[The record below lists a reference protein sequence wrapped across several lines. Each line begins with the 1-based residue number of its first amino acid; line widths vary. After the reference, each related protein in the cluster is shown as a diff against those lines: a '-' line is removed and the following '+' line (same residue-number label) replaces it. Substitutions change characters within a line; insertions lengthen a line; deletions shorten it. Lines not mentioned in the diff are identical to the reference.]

1 MTFMKPDVI
10 VVGAGFSGAVVA
22 ERCANVAN
30 QRVLVLEQREHM
42 GGNCYDYHNEDGILV
57 HHYGPHLFHTNKK
70 KVWDYLSQFTQ
81 WHPYEHKV
89 LSRVDEQ
96 LVPLPFNL
104 NTLDK
109 LYPKDQAEAIASLLI
124 SKYGEGAKVPILE
137 LKQSNEEALQGLG
150 QLVYNKF
157 FVNYTVKQWGCK
169 PEDIAP
175 EVTARVPVVISRDD
189 RYFHDTY
196 QAIPINGYTA
206 VFKRMLSHPNITLTL
221 NCDATQSIA
230 LDKASGQI
238 YFDGEVFEGK
248 LVFTGMLDALFD
260 YVHGELPYRSLQFVY
275 ERHEQGFFQ
284 PATTVNYPNEERF
297 TRITEFKHIVPVET
311 DNTVI
316 VKEYPQDFDR
326 HDPEKNV
333 PYYPVFNQSNRQAH
347 ATYQA
352 LTQQFSNL
360 VVLGRLADYKY
371 YNMDDAVNN
380 ALSCFERVFGE

>member
-1 MTFMKPDVI
+1 MKPDVI

-42 GGNCYDYHNEDGILV
+42 GGNCYDYQNEDGILV

-137 LKQSNEEALQGLG
+137 LKQSNEEVLQGLG
-150 QLVYNKF
+150 QLVYDKF

-221 NCDATQSIA
+221 NCDATHRIA
-230 LDKASGQI
+230 LDKTSGQI

-284 PATTVNYPNEERF
+284 PATTVNFPNEERF

-333 PYYPVFNQSNRQAH
+333 PYYPVFNQSNSQAH

-380 ALSCFERVFGE
+380 ALSCFEKLNGDEN

>member
-1 MTFMKPDVI
+1 MKPDVI

-30 QRVLVLEQREHM
+30 QRVLVLEQREHI
-42 GGNCYDYHNEDGILV
+42 GGNCYDYKNEDGILV

-70 KVWDYLSQFTQ
+70 KVWDYLSLFTQ

-109 LYPKDQAEAIASLLI
+109 LYPKDHAKTIASLLI

-137 LKQSNEEALQGLG
+137 LKQSNEQALQALG
-150 QLVYNKF
+150 KLVYDKF

-169 PEDIAP
+169 PEDISP

-196 QAIPINGYTA
+196 QAIPIDGYTA
-206 VFKRMLSHPNITLTL
+206 LFERMLSHINITLTL
-221 NCDATQSIA
+221 NCDATRRIR
-230 LDKASGQI
+230 LDKTSGQI

-248 LVFTGMLDALFD
+248 LVFTGMLDSLFD

-275 ERHEQGFFQ
+275 EHHQQSFFQ

-297 TRITEFKHIVPVET
+297 TRITEFKHIVPAMSE
-311 DNTVI
+311 NTVI

-333 PYYPVFNQSNRQAH
+333 PYYPVFNESNMQAH
-347 ATYQA
+347 KTYQT

-380 ALSCFERVFGE
+380 ALCCFERFFNE